1 MKKTS
6 LGLAAL
12 VILASGLIF
21 ISCGSKEKPAA
32 GEPGTSTLTPSG
44 PAKSAQQDYTQP
56 YLTDEKMTKFI
67 ASLKEERNPFELIF
81 KEGGQGLG
89 DIQDR
94 LQEYNAY
101 AEKYGFQDYS
111 DYISVWGRITVG
123 EMMLWSE
130 SLNESSLKSM
140 LDSIARA
147 EEELKKPDLNPEMKK
162 IYEDQIVSYKKSIAD
177 MQSEKKDESSL
188 NAADLELVKKYKPEL
203 DQATEKYKKQTN

>member
-6 LGLAAL
+6 LGLTAL
-12 VILASGLIF
+12 VILASGLVF
-21 ISCGSKEKPAA
+21 ISCGSKEKTTA
-32 GEPGTSTLTPSG
+32 GEPGTKSLTPSG

-56 YLTDEKMTKFI
+56 YLTDEKMTKFV
-67 ASLKEERNPFELIF
+67 ASMKEERNPFELIF
-81 KEGGQGLG
+81 KESGQGLG

-94 LQEYNAY
+94 LEEYNAY
-101 AEKYGFQDYS
+101 AKKYGFQDYS

-130 SLNESSLKSM
+130 SMNESSIKSM
-140 LDSIARA
+140 QDSIARA

-162 IYEDQIVSYKKSIAD
+162 IYEDQIVNYKKSIAD

-203 DQATEKYKKQTN
+203 DQAAEKYKKQTN